1 MRRTLSARLCCLTAT
16 GALVIALP
24 APAHAAVIATELV
37 SVTADGTQGN
47 ENSILPSVDA
57 AGRFV
62 VFKSAASNLASDDD
76 NGKDDVFL
84 TDRDTGSLEL
94 ISRGADGRPL
104 PGDSGSPKISADSR
118 FITYYSWTG
127 TSAEPPKI
135 YVYDRITQ
143 ATEQIPTG
151 TRGGMFSTISGD
163 GRYVT
168 FASGSEDI
176 VPDANGWYGDV
187 FLHDRQTGDT
197 RIVSSSADGTQGDR
211 SSSNG
216 VITADG
222 RHVAFASSATN
233 LVPGDTNDTEDIFL
247 KDLDTGAVQRI
258 TVASDGS
265 QLTDFWLYSDPSV
278 SADGRYVSYSTTAAF
293 DPADTN
299 DDIDV
304 YLRDTA
310 TGTTTLISRRA
321 DGQPLSSGWASSP
334 AVSGDGDSIAF
345 WSNSGQIVAGDTN
358 YTGDLFV
365 YDRTSST
372 TERVSVT
379 STGTEADGADSG
391 VLSHDGRL
399 AFYRASAP
407 NLVPNDTNGKDDIFV
422 TRRS

>member
-1 MRRTLSARLCCLTAT
+1 MRRTLSARLGCLTVT

-24 APAHAAVIATELV
+24 APAHAAVHATDLV

-57 AGRFV
+57 DGRFV
-62 VFKSAASNLASDDD
+62 VFQSEASNLTSDDT
-76 NGKDDVFL
+76 NGNYDVFL
-84 TDRDTGSLEL
+84 TDRETGSLEL

-104 PGDSGSPKISADSR
+104 PGDSGSAQISADSR

-135 YVYDRITQ
+135 YVYDRVAQ
-143 ATEQIPTG
+143 ATEQIPAG
-151 TRGGMFSTISGD
+151 ARGGLFPAISGD

-168 FASGSEDI
+168 FDSSSEDI
-176 VPDANGWYGDV
+176 VPDANGWYKDV
-187 FLHDRQTGDT
+187 FLHDRQTGET
-197 RIVSSSADGTQGDR
+197 RIVSTSADGTQGDR

-216 VITADG
+216 VVTADG
-222 RHVAFASSATN
+222 RHVAFTSSATN
-233 LVPGDTNDTEDIFL
+233 LVPGDTNDAEDIFL
-247 KDLDTGAVQRI
+247 KDLTTGDIQRI
-258 TVASDGS
+258 TVTSDGS
-265 QLTDFWLYSDPSV
+265 QLTDFWIYSDPSV
-278 SADGRYVSYSTTAAF
+278 SADGRYVSYSTTGAF
-293 DPADTN
+293 DPADVN

-304 YLRDTA
+304 YLRDTV

-321 DGQPLSSGWASSP
+321 DGEPLSSGWASSP
-334 AVSGDGDSIAF
+334 AVSGDGGSIAF
-345 WSNSGQIVAGDTN
+345 WSNSSQIVAGDTN

-365 YDRTSST
+365 YDRTSGV

-379 STGTEADGADSG
+379 SSGAEADGADSG

-399 AFYRASAP
+399 AFYRASAT
-407 NLVPNDTNGKDDIFV
+407 NLVTNDTNGKDDIFV

>member
-1 MRRTLSARLCCLTAT
+1 MRRALSARLSCLTVT
-16 GALVIALP
+16 GALVIAPP
-24 APAHAAVIATELV
+24 APAHAAVLATDLV

-57 AGRFV
+57 GGRFV
-62 VFKSAASNLASDDD
+62 VFQSASSNLASDDD

-84 TDRDTGSLEL
+84 TDRETGSLEL

-104 PGDSGSPKISADSR
+104 PGDSGGSQISADGR
-118 FITYYSWTG
+118 FVTYYSWTG
-127 TSAEPPKI
+127 TSAEWPKI
-135 YVYDRITQ
+135 YVYDRV
-143 ATEQIPTG
+143 ARSTEQIPTG
-151 TRGGMFSTISGD
+151 AKGSMSPSISGD

-176 VPDANGWYGDV
+176 VPDANGWYSDV
-187 FLHDRQTGDT
+187 FLHDRLTGAT

-211 SSSNG
+211 SASKG
-216 VITADG
+216 VVTADG
-222 RHVAFASSATN
+222 RHVAFTSSATN
-233 LVPGDTNDTEDIFL
+233 LVPGDTNDVEDIFL
-247 KDLDTGAVQRI
+247 KDLTTGGIQRI
-258 TVASDGS
+258 TVANDGS
-265 QLTDFWLYSDPSV
+265 QLTDFWIYSDPSV
-278 SADGRYVSYSTTAAF
+278 SADGRHVGYSTTGAF
-293 DPADTN
+293 DPADAN

-304 YLRDTA
+304 YLRDTL
-310 TGTTTLISRRA
+310 TGRTTLVSRRA
-321 DGQPLSSGWASSP
+321 SGEPLTSGWASSP

-365 YDRTSST
+365 YDRVSGV

-379 STGTEADGADSG
+379 GSGTEADGADGG

-399 AFYRASAP
+399 AFYRAGAA
-407 NLVPNDTNGKDDIFV
+407 NLVTNDTNGKDDIFV